1 MGNSEIH
8 PPNIQMQESQP
19 GRPMLGLSHLSGL
32 KAPWVILLHKGW
44 QAHMKQVE
52 NTNDRMAG
60 SPLEGVVRRVSSS
73 QEVSFELILEMVII
87 VSQVD

>member
-1 MGNSEIH
+1 M
-8 PPNIQMQESQP
+8 QMQESQP

-32 KAPWVILLHKGW
+32 KAPWVILLHKGR
-44 QAHMKQVE
+44 QAGCHPSRMKQVE

-87 VSQVD
+87 VSQID